1 MAGKLIVMFYFAFA
15 VVEKLEEHLF
25 ICLFLAFSFPV
36 LRRDTGLG
44 LPDSEEVGATLRE
57 VT

>member
-1 MAGKLIVMFYFAFA
+1 MMFYFAFA